1 MQNAASVAI
10 VTMMIGG
17 ASNAAKRTKVFRD
30 GPWRANAE
38 PPSVVGEKSMTD
50 AIAGHELG

>member
-1 MQNAASVAI
+1 MPNAASVAI
-10 VTMMIGG
+10 VTMTIGG
-17 ASNAAKRTKVFRD
+17 ASNVARRTRLFRD